1 MSERLLQDTQND
13 TPPPAVEEPLSRDAT
28 PASVAPSAASFAPT
42 GMPLIDRLLVTVD
55 RLSGGRAGL
64 VQRVVSYLIFGGFA
78 AVVNLI
84 ALYVLKS
91 VVQLP
96 VSNTVH
102 YAIAQV
108 LATEISIMA
117 NFIPNDRY
125 TFSQLPGHA
134 RSWWARCLRFHSTT
148 IVGALLTIGISSALY
163 LLLGMQ
169 YLVAQV
175 IAIWISLI
183 FNFTFHHLWTYRH
196 IAPAH

>member
-13 TPPPAVEEPLSRDAT
+13 TPPPAVEEPLT
-28 PASVAPSAASFAPT
+28 PYAPPANAAPAGASFAPT
-42 GMPLIDRLLVTVD
+42 GVALVDRLLTTVD

-125 TFSQLPGHA
+125 TFSRL
-134 RSWWARCLRFHSTT
+134 
-148 IVGALLTIGISSALY
+148 
-163 LLLGMQ
+163 
-169 YLVAQV
+169 
-175 IAIWISLI
+175 
-183 FNFTFHHLWTYRH
+183 
-196 IAPAH
+196 